1 VLYGFFSLIIMAE
14 AIAIPIIFSSVFNQ
28 APRPCED
35 VKEGGQYNFKLRINS
50 NGSLESGP
58 RLEV

>member
-1 VLYGFFSLIIMAE
+1 MAE